1 MQAVYKL
8 LGIARDRRKTLKKK
22 KKNEKW
28 EKVKKQQFFFYFFV
42 FTFSELEARDLR
54 GFTSSYELH

>member
-1 MQAVYKL
+1 MQAIYKL

-22 KKNEKW
+22 EKR
-28 EKVKKQQFFFYFFV
+28 EMRKSQKTTIFFYFFV